1 MPPKH
6 TAFYDLLQVAPTATP
21 AQIRKSFRVLA
32 LKHHP
37 DRAGNSAEA
46 TAHFQHLRAV
56 HDLLLD
62 PDRRAAYDH
71 DGDDGTLHGGDPVD
85 TDAAAAFFA
94 ASSARVSE
102 QDILEYEQRYR
113 GHADEKEDLIHFFRR
128 FDGDVH
134 AVLDYIPYS
143 DESDLLRFVH
153 FWDEE
158 IGKGDLSDSVRYK
171 KSKKKLLKRG
181 KGKERDMS
189 AHAHANGA
197 NVVKREA
204 GKGAGSASDDSLVA
218 QILAKR
224 SARAQGFDQWAD
236 GLAAKAEAR
245 AAEEREKRKRR
256 AQKKKKGPISK
267 KRRATST

>member
-1 MPPKH
+1 MAPKE
-6 TAFYDLLQVAPTATP
+6 TAFYDLLQVSPTATP
-21 AQIRKSFRVLA
+21 AEIRKSFRLLA

-37 DRAGNSAEA
+37 DRAGNTPEA

-85 TDAAAAFFA
+85 ADAAAAFFA

-102 QDILEYEQRYR
+102 EDILEYETRYR
-113 GHADEKEDLIHFFRR
+113 GGGDEREDLTEFFRR
-128 FDGDVH
+128 FEGEVA

-143 DESDLLRFVH
+143 DESDLIRFVR
-153 FWDEE
+153 FWDAE
-158 IGKGDLSDSVRYK
+158 IEKGELEKGAAYAK
-171 KSKKKLLKRG
+171 AKKKLLKKG

-189 AHAHANGA
+189 EGA
-197 NVVKREA
+197 GATA
-204 GKGAGSASDDSLVA
+204 GKVARRKGGRGAGAADPDSLVA
-218 QILAKR
+218 QILARK
-224 SARAQGFDQWAD
+224 SARTQAFDQWAE

-256 AQKKKKGPISK
+256 AQKKKKGGITK
-267 KRRATST
+267 KRRATET